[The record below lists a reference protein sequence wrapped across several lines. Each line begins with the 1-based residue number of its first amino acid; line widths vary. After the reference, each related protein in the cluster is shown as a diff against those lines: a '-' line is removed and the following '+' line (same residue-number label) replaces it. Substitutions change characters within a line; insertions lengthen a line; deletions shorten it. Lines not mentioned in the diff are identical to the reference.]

1 MANMKCKYEDLMIMK
16 NYLRANQV
24 FIDMLYII
32 DMLEMKF
39 QEKVDG
45 KMTFEVLSKRAI
57 CLYYMVSILPNY
69 MNL

>member
-45 KMTFEVLSKRAI
+45 KMTFEVLNK
-57 CLYYMVSILPNY
+57 
-69 MNL
+69 